1 MVRNTLLI
9 VALFAAPLLAADV
22 PIAQL
27 IDRLDDDSPEV
38 RQQAMSDLMLRE
50 DLTDQQLGEALRAAT
65 GPEQRHRLTMVAMQR
80 FFARMNPSGAPVD
93 EGTGSIGIDIDVR
106 NIVRPDQH
114 PQIQHPAMLIS
125 RTRPGFPGFAVLRPG
140 DLVLGVNGEPFAD
153 DLDQT
158 DFINAIQKYQVGQTM
173 RLDVLRDGQR
183 LEVPIKLDS
192 LRRLQ
197 EVHARLADVPDPSM
211 YAPWRIHLANLLDSD
226 EPDPVVQLVDPAP
239 EKRREAD
246 AVEFMPDPAHHM
258 DVRVLPGGK
267 IQIRGQVQGQLQIR
281 DGQVIVIPPGGQPRV
296 IQPQPAPAE

>member
-1 MVRNTLLI
+1 MARHALIILALLC
-9 VALFAAPLLAADV
+9 APVFAADV
-22 PIAQL
+22 PVAQL
-27 IDRLDDDSPEV
+27 VDKLDDDSPEV

-50 DLTDQQLGEALRAAT
+50 DLTDKQLGEALRAAT
-65 GPEQRHRLTMVAMQR
+65 GPEQRHRLTLVAMHR
-80 FFARMNPSGAPVD
+80 FFSRMNPTGAAVD

-114 PQIQHPAMLIS
+114 PAIQRPAMLIS
-125 RTRPGFPGFAVLRPG
+125 RTRPGFPGFAILRPG
-140 DLVLGVNGEPFAD
+140 DLVVGVNGESFAD

-158 DFINAIQKYQVGQTM
+158 DFINAIQKYQVGETM

-197 EVHARLADVPDPSM
+197 EVHARLADVPDPTM

-226 EPDPVVQLVDPAP
+226 EPDPVVKLVDPAP
-239 EKRREAD
+239 EKRRETD
-246 AVEFMPDPAHHM
+246 GVEFMPDPAHGM

-281 DGQVIVIPPGGQPRV
+281 NGQVIVIPPGGQPR
-296 IQPQPAPAE
+296 IIHPQPVE